1 MAYQEEDAD
10 NRVWA
15 TKLTAN
21 DSIAKEVIGSIRKLV
36 DGRVFR
42 YVKMTGAALAQG
54 KLVRPAAVTAITNLT
69 SATGTGP
76 DGATTTIITDADGAM
91 TTDAYVGYYFQV
103 ATGGTG
109 STEAIKIV
117 ANTATTLTL
126 EKSIGTA
133 LAAGGTDDGEIIPP
147 KGVVR
152 LTAVTTPSQN
162 TAGVGIGT
170 ITENYFGWVQ
180 KEGQGNV
187 ICSSAVT
194 EGYPITPGGASVTGQ
209 AMVGTSAAT
218 DEIIGFVRAAAGT
231 NEMAM
236 VDLCIA

>member
-1 MAYQEEDAD
+1 MAYQENAASS
-10 NRVWA
+10 VFA

-21 DSIAKEVIGSIRKLV
+21 DSTAKEALGAIRELV
-36 DGRVFR
+36 DGRKYR
-42 YVKMTGAALAQG
+42 YVKMTGGALAQG

-69 SATGTGP
+69 SATGKGP
-76 DGATTTIITDADGAM
+76 DGADTTIITDADGAM
-91 TTDAYVGYYFQV
+91 TTDQYVGYYFQV
-103 ATGGTG
+103 ATGMTG

-133 LAAGGTDDGEIIPP
+133 LTALGTDDGEIIPP

-162 TAGVGIGT
+162 TSGVGIGT
-170 ITENYFGWVQ
+170 ITENYYGWVQ
-180 KEGQGNV
+180 FKGEGNV

-218 DEIIGFVRAAAGT
+218 DEVIGYVRAAAGS